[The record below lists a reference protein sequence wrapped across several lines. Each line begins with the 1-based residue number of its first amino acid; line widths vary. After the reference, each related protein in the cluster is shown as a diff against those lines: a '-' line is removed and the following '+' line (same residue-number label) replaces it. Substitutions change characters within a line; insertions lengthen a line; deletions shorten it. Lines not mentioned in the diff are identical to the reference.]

1 MTEKKER
8 KKIQNIHQAL
18 SAAVSSIHLAK
29 RLLNELDEAKES
41 DPRELPGV
49 FGMFN
54 GQEMVTEEDE
64 KYQVPENY
72 ASKSELVYGDRLKM
86 IDKDGRNFFKQV
98 ERVKRQEIKGVL
110 AKKDGTW
117 HIVDSH
123 GSYQLLPAAVSFYHG
138 EEGDEAVALIPQEN
152 ERAPFAALKNVLK
165 DNEEVADSSE
175 GEEQSRGEGEENEE
189 EQNEEEKKMR

>member
-29 RLLNELDEAKES
+29 RLLNELEEAKER

-49 FGMFN
+49 FGTFN
-54 GQEMVTEEDE
+54 GHEMVTEEGE

-86 IDKDGRNFFKQV
+86 IDKEGRNFFKQV
-98 ERVKRQEIKGVL
+98 ERVKRREIRGVL
-110 AKKDGTW
+110 AKKDGAW
-117 HIVDSH
+117 HVVDSH
-123 GSYQLLPAAVSFYHG
+123 GSYRLLPAAVSYYQG
-138 EEGDEAVALIPQEN
+138 EEGDEAVALIPEEN

-165 DNEEVADSSE
+165 NEEDKQLG
-175 GEEQSRGEGEENEE
+175 GEEQSRGEGKKMQEK
-189 EQNEEEKKMR
+189 NEEEK